1 MRVLV
6 ATLLA
11 LLLASGAASARTR
24 SQPTLRILRSAD
36 ALVIRGSGFYARENV
51 RVTVTATTSRVK
63 TVRTTSTGTFRADFG
78 ATYIDPCS
86 ALVIRALGAR
96 GDRALLKLPARQCI
110 PE

>member
-1 MRVLV
+1 MRLLAV
-6 ATLLA
+6 TLLMF
-11 LLLASGAASARTR
+11 LLAAGTASARTQ

-51 RVTVTATTSRVK
+51 RVTVATTSSRVK
-63 TVRTTSTGTFRADFG
+63 VVRTSPTGTFTANFG
-78 ATYIDPCS
+78 ATYVDPCS
-86 ALVIRALGAR
+86 AFVVRAVGSR